1 MNKIAS
7 FTVNHD
13 ILERGLYISRID
25 GDTVTYDIRMK
36 KPNGNNYISPKAL
49 HTIEHLLATYVRNS
63 AYSDN
68 IIYAGPMGCRTG
80 FYLVTRE
87 KITGSEIITLLIDA
101 FSYIAAF
108 KGEIPGSKQSEC
120 GNYLEHDLPQ
130 ARYEAQE
137 YLSVLKKITSDKM
150 NYKE

>member
-1 MNKIAS
+1 
-7 FTVNHD
+7 
-13 ILERGLYISRID
+13 
-25 GDTVTYDIRMK
+25 MK